1 MAHITIGT
9 TSTRADFTASAG
21 QTVFTVAFEFFD
33 EDDLLVY
40 QNNVL
45 LTKTT
50 NYTVTPV
57 TTSDG
62 GFDGGT
68 ITLVTG
74 ASVNDKI
81 AIVLSMAL
89 GRSSDFP
96 TAGPFN
102 VTTLNTTLDK
112 NAVRLKQLDENLSRS
127 IRGPNSEPALVEL
140 PNAADRALKIVSFDV
155 NGAPISAHEI
165 GTFKGNWATSTAFVV
180 RDIVKDTSNSNIYIC
195 LTAHTSS
202 GSQPISSNTDVAK
215 WALIVDA
222 AAAGTSATAAAT
234 SATAAATSATAAAT
248 SATAAAS
255 SASTASTQASNAST
269 SASTASTQ
277 ASTATTKAGE
287 AATSATNAAT
297 SATNAAASA
306 TTATSQASTATTKAG
321 EAATSAT
328 NAATSAT
335 NAAASATTA
344 TTQATTATTK
354 AGEAATSAT
363 NAATSETNSA
373 TSATAAAAS
382 NTAAA
387 ASAAAAAAS
396 ADSFDDTYLGAKS
409 SEPSTDND
417 GDALTAGDLYFN
429 TSTNVMNVY
438 TGSAWIAA
446 AVSSAAVVEK
456 TGATGSG
463 VMPSGTTA
471 QRDGSPVVG
480 YFRYNSTTNQFEGY
494 AGSSPSW
501 GAIGGGA
508 GYFLGNTSATGD
520 TTAGLAEIFRVNS
533 ATCDNSCEI
542 ASGTN
547 ASATGPLTVSSGVTV
562 TVSGVLAVI

>member
-1 MAHITIGT
+1 MADYSITAV
-9 TSTRADFTASAG
+9 TRRVSYTGSAG
-21 QTVFTVAFEFFD
+21 TGPYAFNFPILVQT
-33 EDDLLVY
+33 DLAVY
-40 QNNVL
+40 KNAVL
-45 LTKTT
+45 LTLTAD
-50 NYTVTPV
+50 YTVSITASTGTGSV
-57 TTSDG
+57 TLGSAASGSDQI
-62 GFDGGT
+62 T
-68 ITLVTG
+68 ISGARAIQRTTDFVTAG
-74 ASVNDKI
+74 DLLASSLNTELDSQTIFAQQVSED
-81 AIVLSMAL
+81 A
-89 GRSSDFP
+89 GRSIKAPIHDP
-96 TAGPFN
+96 AG
-102 VTTLNTTLDK
+102 VDMTLPVK
-112 NAVRLKQLDENLSRS
+112 
-127 IRGPNSEPALVEL
+127 
-140 PNAADRALKIVSFDV
+140 ADRANKVLTFDADGDPTA
-155 NGAPISAHEI
+155 NQEI
-165 GTFKGNWATSTAFVV
+165 GTFTGAWASSTAYGL
-180 RDIVKDTSNSNIYIC
+180 RDLIKDTSNNNIYIC

-215 WALIVDA
+215 WSLIVDA
-222 AAAGTSATAAAT
+222 ASATTSAAASAT

-321 EAATSAT
+321 EAATSA
-328 NAATSAT
+328 S
-335 NAAASATTA
+335 TA
-344 TTQATTATTK
+344 TTQAGISTAQAVISTAQAVISTTK

-373 TSATAAAAS
+373 TSATASSTSA
-382 NTAAA
+382 TAAA

-409 SEPSTDND
+409 SPPATDND
-417 GDALTAGDLYFN
+417 GDALTAGDLFFN

-438 TGSAWIAA
+438 TGSAWVAA

-520 TTAGLAEIFRVNS
+520 TTAGLEDIFRVNS